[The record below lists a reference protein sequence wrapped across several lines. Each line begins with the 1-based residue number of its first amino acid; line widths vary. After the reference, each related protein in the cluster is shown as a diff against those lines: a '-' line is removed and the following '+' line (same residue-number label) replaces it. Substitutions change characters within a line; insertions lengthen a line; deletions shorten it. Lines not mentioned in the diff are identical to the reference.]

1 MWSGDFVFGEMWA
14 GYRGPAHD
22 TSEHAHLAVQIALG
36 ISGPVQIEAQG
47 SMLLAS
53 SVMIRP
59 RARHRLICAGEEVLL
74 IFIEPQSNIGRALIH
89 TMGSAEICAA
99 PPPVADTLQATAS
112 PQTTMAQLAISLI
125 DPAPCH
131 DGRVATAIGVFA
143 SDWGPNAIHN
153 AAVAV
158 GLSPSRLRALTRAE
172 TGAPL
177 SQWLLWR
184 KLEHAAR
191 AISTGASL
199 AEAAHAGGFADQPHF
214 SRTMRRMFGLTPGA
228 AAIALR

>member
-1 MWSGDFVFGEMWA
+1 MWSGSFVFGDMWA

-36 ISGPVQIEAQG
+36 IRDPVQIEAQG
-47 SMLLAS
+47 SMLSAS
-53 SVMIRP
+53 SMMIRP
-59 RARHRLICAGEEVLL
+59 RTRHRLAGTGKESLL
-74 IFIEPQSNIGRALIH
+74 IFIEPQSNIGRALLH
-89 TMGSAEICAA
+89 SMGSAEMCTASDLI
-99 PPPVADTLQATAS
+99 ADTLRKADSTLEA
-112 PQTTMAQLAISLI
+112 MEQLAISLVG
-125 DPAPCH
+125 PANWH
-131 DGRVATAIGVFA
+131 DDRVATAIRVLA
-143 SDWGPNAIHN
+143 SEPGPHAIHK
-153 AAVAV
+153 AAAAV

-184 KLEHAAR
+184 KLEQAAL

>member
-14 GYRGPAHD
+14 GYRGPAYD
-22 TSEHAHLAVQIALG
+22 TSEHAHLALQIALG
-36 ISGPVQIEAQG
+36 ISVPVQIEDQG
-47 SMLLAS
+47 SMLSAS

-59 RARHRLICAGEEVLL
+59 RVRHRLVSSGEEVLL
-74 IFIEPQSNIGRALIH
+74 IFIEPQSNLGRALIH
-89 TMGSAEICAA
+89 TMGSAAICIA
-99 PPPVADTLQATAS
+99 PSPVADTLQMAQ
-112 PQTTMAQLAISLI
+112 PLQNTMAQLVISLV
-125 DPAPCH
+125 DPIPYH
-131 DGRVATAIGVFA
+131 DDRVATAIRILA
-143 SDWGPNAIHN
+143 NEPGPQAIHK
-153 AAVAV
+153 AAVTV

-177 SQWLLWR
+177 SQWLLWK

-191 AISTGASL
+191 AISAGASL